1 MKSAGVQSSREGETM
16 ETQRGKEAEDNDEGM
31 AAKRAPLF
39 FKAENLKR
47 VSAVRKR
54 YGR

>member
-1 MKSAGVQSSREGETM
+1 MKSAWVQSSQESETM
-16 ETQRGKEAEDNDEGM
+16 ETQRGKDAEDDEGT